1 MYASYWIWSRKRE
14 LKANKKRGLR
24 VHAYSSLISQERIE
38 SYMNL
43 RPRINSSN
51 WSRKRELKANSYI
64 PRVIFVYLL
73 WSRKRELKVVCV
85 GVCVWPGSV
94 LISQERIER
103 LTPSSSTK
111 VILLWLISQ
120 ERIESSW
127 MGFMI
132 VCMASDTD
140 LARENWKIFLMRLAY
155 LCWLSGWSRKR
166 ELKERLRIV
175 FLILA
180 TYLISQERIERGPSS
195 APNVATQP
203 FWSRKRELK
212 DTALG
217 VLAYTG
223 AVRWSR
229 KRELKVHPC
238 SGMGNRRWQ
247 PDLARENWKQK
258 PA

>member
-73 WSRKRELKVVCV
+73 
-85 GVCVWPGSV
+85 
-94 LISQERIER
+94 
-103 LTPSSSTK
+103 
-111 VILLWLISQ
+111 
-120 ERIESSW
+120 
-127 MGFMI
+127 
-132 VCMASDTD
+132 
-140 LARENWKIFLMRLAY
+140 
-155 LCWLSGWSRKR
+155 WSRKR